1 MENNFI
7 DMNEKDERIEHA
19 NFASAYT
26 TPGPEE
32 RNLSEM
38 KKVYT
43 FSFFFSIQN
52 IQNDSILFLQQLY
65 FTSLNV
71 LFIIQ
76 KKNLSRSLNIFPDEN
91 YLNMILILKYSPGNK
106 PRFHCFRPI

>member
-7 DMNEKDERIEHA
+7 DMNEKDEYIEHA

-76 KKNLSRSLNIFPDEN
+76 KKESIKEFEHISRRKLPQYDFNIEIFP
-91 YLNMILILKYSPGNK
+91 
-106 PRFHCFRPI
+106 R